1 MEILCL
7 LPELFSPHLFL
18 SQRLLWVGT
27 GDEGAEMD
35 VWGIS
40 MQGGLTEPELFSAVP
55 EPSGI
60 GFPVAIEVLAS
71 VFASQEHL

>member
-1 MEILCL
+1 
-7 LPELFSPHLFL
+7 
-18 SQRLLWVGT
+18 
-27 GDEGAEMD
+27 MD
-35 VWGIS
+35 VWDTS

-55 EPSGI
+55 KPSGI